1 MKIKVETEK
10 KYYCLEPEKLIEL
23 ALNLNFKQTKK
34 INEIDEYFTDIDS
47 NFIKNRTC
55 LRIRKQ
61 DDEKMEITFKG
72 KSNDMLGLYC
82 KLENNISCN
91 IDEYNNYLNLFLSL
105 GYYSYVEV
113 KKERLIYKL
122 KNDKYNYSIMIDKL
136 DELGGFVEFE
146 IISEKEDSKKNEL
159 KEELNNLISKF
170 DNLNLKEATK
180 PYRDIVAESK
190 YKKICSNVDQNN
202 IYINIDNELINYEK
216 DFFKKYK
223 EDISKVCKANIK
235 WGTYKKNGEID
246 NKITNIVDDYLEN
259 LIFDSKELFVV
270 INLLKK
276 LNYNIYFVTK
286 MNKIFFKH
294 LFCKLNI
301 SLKNVIYLKNENLI
315 QTLKKSNVDISKSI
329 IINNRDLKEINSI
342 LLIIINNE

>member
-23 ALNLNFKQTKK
+23 ALNLNFKQMKK
-34 INEIDEYFTDIDS
+34 IKETDEYFTDIDS

-105 GYYSYVEV
+105 GFYSYVEV

-122 KNDKYNYSIMIDKL
+122 NNNKYNYSIMIDKL

-159 KEELNNLISKF
+159 KEELNDLISKF
-170 DNLNLKEATK
+170 DVLNLQEATK

-190 YKKICSNVDQNN
+190 YKKICNNAVHNN

-216 DFFKKYK
+216 EFFKKYK
-223 EDISKVCKANIK
+223 EDISKICKTNIK
-235 WGTYKKNGEID
+235 WGTYKKNCEIN
-246 NKITNIVDDYLEN
+246 NKIINIVDNYLEN
-259 LIFDSKELFVV
+259 LIFDSKELFVT

-276 LNYNIYFVTK
+276 LKYNICFVTK
-286 MNKIFFKH
+286 VNEIFFKH
-294 LFCKLNI
+294 LFGKLNT
-301 SLKNVIYLKNENLI
+301 SLNNVIYLKNENLI
-315 QTLKKSNVDISKSI
+315 QTLKKNNVDISKSI